1 MSSDSVGHLPMSELT
16 ARWEEAVHTPFC
28 FNLANSVEEVQV
40 PCSSE
45 RTRRVRPPAAV
56 EAANKRSRSMPFL
69 LDVEEV
75 EELPPRRN
83 PPMTREEWMQRL
95 EVTQEQAE
103 AIKNYEQGT
112 AAWLQSRVGRIT
124 GSNFGAAIGVNKYT
138 SPRALLKQMLWGEFK
153 GNAATRWGSEN
164 EDVARDEYVEV
175 KRAEIATAPES
186 EDAVVGIQ
194 VEECGLVINP
204 ERPWMGNSPDGIIT
218 LTYKSG
224 ASVKGLLEIK
234 CPYRKEFYT
243 PDPVPTYYYAQI
255 QGTMGNLGL
264 PWCDFVVWTPTA
276 IQVTRVPFDQT
287 YWDTKLLPGVT
298 SFYFDKYLPLALH
311 KENGT
316 LRPNSLDLL

>member
-1 MSSDSVGHLPMSELT
+1 MSELKE
-16 ARWEEAVHTPFC
+16 RWDAAVSSAGFC
-28 FNLANSVEEVQV
+28 FNLGNAVEEVEA
-40 PCSSE
+40 P
-45 RTRRVRPPAAV
+45 RTRRVRPKATEEPAT
-56 EAANKRSRSMPFL
+56 KRTKSMPFL

-75 EELPPRRN
+75 EELPPRRD
-83 PPMTREEWMQRL
+83 PPMTMEEWMQRL
-95 EVTQEQAE
+95 QVTQEQAD

-112 AAWLQSRVGRIT
+112 AAWLESRVGRIT

-164 EDVARDEYVEV
+164 EDVARDEYVQV
-175 KRAEIATAPES
+175 KRDEIAARTPTD
-186 EDAVVGIQ
+186 EDVVVGIQ

-224 ASVKGLLEIK
+224 TTEKGLLEIK
-234 CPYRKEFYT
+234 CPFRKEFYT

-276 IQVTRVPFDQT
+276 IQVTRVPFDPT